1 MKRNHVEGTVIWVR
15 PDTKRRVEALRLI
28 PEEPVWRVLE
38 RLLDEHDAR
47 SRAATPT
54 TPREEAVA

>member
-1 MKRNHVEGTVIWVR
+1 MIWVR

-47 SRAATPT
+47 SRAATPGA
-54 TPREEAVA
+54 PREEAVA